1 MLKISFH
8 LKPGTMRKIND
19 LSFEGETIFC
29 GLDVHKKNWRVNVR
43 DNEFELE
50 DFSQNPC
57 ADDLA
62 KHLWHRYPNAK
73 IKVAYEAGFCGF
85 GIQRSLK
92 QLGMECIV
100 VNAAD
105 VPTTDKEKKRKQD
118 KIDARKLCYNL
129 SKKQLTAIYIP
140 ELLMEHAR
148 SLVRQRARLVWDQ
161 TRCKN
166 RIWQLLMCHG
176 LNVQASREKQ
186 YWSSR
191 FITSLKQLDCKSTF
205 LRQTLD
211 LAIEEFIY
219 IWKLVNEG
227 TRKLRKLGSE
237 ELFAQ
242 VQILIRSIPG
252 IGLINSMVILTEIQD
267 IWRFKTL
274 DSLCAYVGIVPD
286 TENTGDIQRVK
297 GITKRCNWY
306 LRTAIVES
314 SWSIIRQDPALL
326 MKYKGYCKRMQRNKA
341 IIKIAKHLLSRIRY
355 VWTNQMQYEIAIVK

>member
-1 MLKISFH
+1 
-8 LKPGTMRKIND
+8 MRKISK
-19 LSFEGETIFC
+19 LSFAGEEIFC
-29 GLDVHKKNWRVNVR
+29 GLDVHKKNWRVNIR

-50 DFSQNPC
+50 DFSQDPC
-57 ADDLA
+57 SDTLA
-62 KHLWHRYPNAK
+62 KHLWQRYPKAK

-85 GIQRSLK
+85 GIERSLK
-92 QLGMECIV
+92 QLGIDCIV

-129 SKKQLTAIYIP
+129 SKRELTAIYVP
-140 ELLMEHAR
+140 EPVMEFAR

-176 LNVQASREKQ
+176 LKVETSREKQ
-186 YWSSR
+186 YWSNR
-191 FITSLKQLDCKSTF
+191 FVTSLKQLDCGSEY

-211 LAIEEFIY
+211 LAIEEFLQIR
-219 IWKLVNEG
+219 KLVLEG
-227 TRKLRKLGSE
+227 TRKLRKLAS

-242 VQILIRSIPG
+242 LQILIRSIPG
-252 IGLINSMVILTEIQD
+252 IGLINSMVIITEIQD
-267 IWRFKTL
+267 MRRFKTL
-274 DSLCAYVGIVPD
+274 DSLCDYVGIVPD
-286 TENTGDIQRVK
+286 TENSGDIQRAK

-314 SWSIIRQDPALL
+314 SWTIIRHDPALL
-326 MKYKGYCKRMQRNKA
+326 MKYKRYCRRMERNKA

-355 VWTNQMQYEIAIVK
+355 VWMSQTQYEIAIVK